1 MKILYLT
8 NCTLERSSGT
18 AKKMMSQCRAM
29 STFCDKV
36 DLVSVAYHDVRF
48 IDFLSKSSIELEI
61 DTNIYTSISP
71 FARLLRKIRKVFC
84 SINDEK
90 ITEAYDIIYIRR
102 LGPLLP
108 TYISF
113 IKKIKKNAKVYYEI
127 PTYPYIQEHMKIS
140 INNFSILL
148 FEYRSIERLKKV
160 VDEFVVVVEIE
171 DKKARE
177 RLGKYKIIPNGFDV
191 DSVKIRTA
199 PVLDKE
205 VHILGLANLAY
216 WHGFD
221 RIITG
226 MARYTGPYKIVFHLA
241 GGTGN
246 EEIEKLR
253 NLASDLGVIDNVIF
267 YEPLYG
273 EKLNEIFDECHV
285 AAGSLG
291 IHRIGLQNGS
301 VLKLREYCSR
311 GIPFFYA
318 YNDENFKKF
327 IFSTTIPVDE
337 NPVDLNFI
345 CKFLEEVYSKNN
357 HVDKMRKYAEKNL
370 TWTSILKKLFD
381 R

>member
-1 MKILYLT
+1 MKILYIT
-8 NCTLERSSGT
+8 NCTLERSSGIS
-18 AKKMMSQCRAM
+18 KKIMSQCRAM
-29 STFCDKV
+29 LNFSEKV
-36 DLVSVAYHDVRF
+36 DLVSLAYHDVRF
-48 IDFLSKSSIELEI
+48 VNFLNESTIDSEI
-61 DTNIYTSISP
+61 DTNIYLLISTL
-71 FARLLRKIRKVFC
+71 AKILRKIKKLLFP
-84 SINDEK
+84 INDEK
-90 ITEAYDIIYIRR
+90 ITEVYDVIYIRR
-102 LGPLLP
+102 LTPLVP
-108 TYISF
+108 SYISF

-285 AAGSLG
+285 AAGALG
-291 IHRIGLQNGS
+291 IHRKELHLTS
-301 VLKLREYCSR
+301 ELKLREYCAR
-311 GIPFFYA
+311 GIPFFMSSY
-318 YNDENFKKF
+318 DPQFENLEHKFKVSEDDSP
-327 IFSTTIPVDE
+327 IDIAA
-337 NPVDLNFI
+337 I
-345 CKFLEEVYSKNN
+345 CEFTKKVYL
-357 HVDKMRKYAEKNL
+357 EKNHPEL
-370 TWTSILKKLFD
+370 MHNFAKENIDWKILLKRLFD
-381 R
+381 